1 MVPSISQ
8 CVTKIPIAKLLMFGG
23 DDISESEIEVV
34 LGNISVTHTCEHD
47 NIFYK
52 DNELLKDVALWNL

>member
-34 LGNISVTHTCEHD
+34 LGNVSVTHTCHNN

-52 DNELLKDVALWNL
+52 ISVQL